1 MDEKL
6 NPREKYM
13 GPQRILVTGFEP
25 FGTHDTN
32 PSQDVALRL
41 QGTHQISDS
50 SGRVVQE
57 FEITTRILSVD
68 HLGATETSNA
78 VRSGEKWDAI
88 LHIGLCASCE
98 HPRLEQRAQDV
109 LDMRIQD
116 NSGRM
121 EMSSRIN
128 GRGHLG
134 SWMDLGNWMPESF
147 SSYFDISLDA
157 GSFVCNET
165 YYHTLF
171 ALQSFHEGHLP
182 PPCLFLHIP
191 SEDIL
196 DIDTSSLLAMQCLEH
211 MLPSSGPSVVEVVA
225 ALIRDENGR
234 VLLAQRSDDATWE
247 FPGGKCEPGER
258 WDDSIVR
265 ELSEELSIQ
274 AKAERIVG
282 TWEHLRNDVLL
293 RIHLVHCT
301 MDKGPLKLDPLVHAD
316 VKWYNP
322 SQPQSLT
329 WTGRDGEMMEY
340 VARYESM
347 PR

>member
-1 MDEKL
+1 M
-6 NPREKYM
+6 
-13 GPQRILVTGFEP
+13 
-25 FGTHDTN
+25 
-32 PSQDVALRL
+32 
-41 QGTHQISDS
+41 
-50 SGRVVQE
+50 
-57 FEITTRILSVD
+57 
-68 HLGATETSNA
+68 
-78 VRSGEKWDAI
+78 
-88 LHIGLCASCE
+88 
-98 HPRLEQRAQDV
+98 
-109 LDMRIQD
+109 
-116 NSGRM
+116 
-121 EMSSRIN
+121 
-128 GRGHLG
+128 
-134 SWMDLGNWMPESF
+134 
-147 SSYFDISLDA
+147 
-157 GSFVCNET
+157 CNET
-165 YYHTLF
+165 YYHTLV
-171 ALQSFHEGHLP
+171 ALQSFHECHLP

-196 DIDTSSLLAMQCLEH
+196 DIDSSSRLAVQCLEH
-211 MLPSSGPSVVEVVA
+211 MLPSSGPSVVDVVA

-265 ELSEELSIQ
+265 ELGEELSVQ

-301 MDKGPLKLDPLVHAD
+301 MDKGPIKLDPLVHAD

-322 SQPQSLT
+322 LQPQSLN